1 MHTLFKIFQVLAVTL
16 GVAFL
21 LVMASPFLPISGAV
35 QLFTVRSGS
44 MEPAIP
50 TGSLIF
56 VRPSAAYANGDVIT
70 VRTSD
75 QKTVTHRIVEVLST
89 DVGPAYRTK
98 GDNNE
103 EADPVEIRPADVVGK
118 TMLTVPYLGY
128 PVAYAQTRTG
138 FLTLIFI
145 PALLIILSELVT
157 IVQEV
162 RRIFRKRRSIQVGK
176 NQENQDAVARNIVFS
191 QPASSAVEPLVRP
204 RPFPIAAPPR
214 RKIV

>member
-1 MHTLFKIFQVLAVTL
+1 MMHTLFKILQGIAATL
-16 GVAFL
+16 GVAFV

-56 VRPSAAYANGDVIT
+56 VRPSTEYAPGDIIT
-70 VRTSD
+70 VRTGD
-75 QKTVTHRIVEVLST
+75 RKTVTHRIVEVLST
-89 DVGPAYRTK
+89 DVGLAYHTK

-103 EADPVEIRPADVVGK
+103 EADPVETRSTDVIGK
-118 TMLTVPYLGY
+118 TLLIVPYLGY

-157 IVQEV
+157 IVQEA
-162 RRIFRKRRSIQVGK
+162 RRIFRKKRSVQPEKSQVV
-176 NQENQDAVARNIVFS
+176 VARNIVFS
-191 QPASSAVEPLVRP
+191 QSARLVTEPPVRSHSFPSAVPS
-204 RPFPIAAPPR
+204 R

>member
-1 MHTLFKIFQVLAVTL
+1 MMHTLFKILQGIAATL
-16 GVAFL
+16 GVAFV
-21 LVMASPFLPISGAV
+21 LVMASPFLPISGPI

-56 VRPSAAYANGDVIT
+56 VRPSAGYVTGDIIT
-70 VRTSD
+70 VRTGD
-75 QKTVTHRIVEVLST
+75 QKTVTHRIIEVLLT
-89 DVGPAYRTK
+89 DIGPAYRTK

-103 EADPVEIRPADVVGK
+103 EADPVEIQLADIVGK
-118 TMLTVPYLGY
+118 TLLTVPYLGY
-128 PVAYAQTRTG
+128 PVAHAQTRTG

-157 IVQEV
+157 ILQEA
-162 RRIFRKRRSIQVGK
+162 RRIFRKKRSVRSE
-176 NQENQDAVARNIVFS
+176 ENPAAVARNIIFS
-191 QPASSAVEPLVRP
+191 PVVSSVPEEPVRS
-204 RPFPIAAPPR
+204 RPFPIVTPPR

>member
-1 MHTLFKIFQVLAVTL
+1 MMHTLFKILQGIAATL
-16 GVAFL
+16 GVGFV
-21 LVMASPFLPISGAV
+21 LVMASPFLPISGAI

-56 VRPSAAYANGDVIT
+56 VRPSAGYMTGDVIT
-70 VRTSD
+70 VRTDD
-75 QKTVTHRIVEVLST
+75 QKTVTHRIIEVLST
-89 DVGPAYRTK
+89 DIGPAYRTK

-103 EADPVEIRPADVVGK
+103 EADPVEIQLADIVGK
-118 TMLTVPYLGY
+118 TLLTVPYLGY

-145 PALLIILSELVT
+145 PALLIILSELMT
-157 IVQEV
+157 IVQELK
-162 RRIFRKRRSIQVGK
+162 RIFRRKQSIRSEK
-176 NQENQDAVARNIVFS
+176 NYDVVARNIVFS
-191 QPASSAVEPLVRP
+191 QSARLVAEPPVQP
-204 RPFPIAAPPR
+204 RPFPAPAPPR

>member
-1 MHTLFKIFQVLAVTL
+1 
-16 GVAFL
+16 
-21 LVMASPFLPISGAV
+21 MASPFLPITEAI

-44 MEPAIP
+44 MEPTIP

-56 VRPSAAYANGDVIT
+56 VRPSEVYVDGDIIT
-70 VRTSD
+70 VRTGD
-75 QKTVTHRIVEVLST
+75 QKTVTHRVIEVLAT

-103 EADPVEIRPADVVGK
+103 EADPVEIRPADVIGK
-118 TMLTVPYLGY
+118 TVLTLSYLGY

-157 IVQEV
+157 ILQEV
-162 RRIFRKRRSIQVGK
+162 RRIFWKKRSLRHPDG
-176 NQENQDAVARNIVFS
+176 NQEAVARNIVFS
-191 QPASSAVEPLVRP
+191 RSMNSMPEQSILSRP
-204 RPFPIAAPPR
+204 VPTTVQPR